1 MLGILLTIAA
11 VAVVL
16 LSLWLAQQAR
26 EIDNV
31 SGVEIP
37 ETDVLPAPESW
48 KHRSVRI
55 RFIKRD
61 GQARIMEDFLVL
73 HVSRYKS
80 GKILV
85 HGLEATDSGWQ
96 PRGCCLDQILDL
108 RVKDTLSDRE
118 IREAH
123 VLYRMLVNPNI

>member
-26 EIDNV
+26 EID
-31 SGVEIP
+31 SGVSAP

-48 KHRSVRI
+48 KHRAVRI

-61 GQARIMEDFLVL
+61 GQSRVMEDFIVL
-73 HVSRYKS
+73 HISRYKS
-80 GKILV
+80 GKVLV

-96 PRGCCLDQILDL
+96 PRGCCLDQVLDL